1 VAGRAPAVEI
11 PGVIPL
17 ARRALAGPLP
27 LALAGLLTGCASG
40 RGAPP
45 RAPSAATDDAAADR
59 AMVEERW
66 ADAVQLHRELLRDHP
81 DDGVALY
88 HLGYSLGS
96 LGRHREEADAYVRA
110 LDAGYGPPD
119 LLYNLGLARLALG
132 DAAGAVAVLERAVAA
147 SPDEAEVH
155 HASGRA
161 LLAAGEADRA
171 RERFE
176 RALELDPK
184 HEQARRALAELDP
197 DPARR
202 R

>member
-1 VAGRAPAVEI
+1 VAGRAAAVEI

-17 ARRALAGPLP
+17 ARRALAGPL
-27 LALAGLLTGCASG
+27 ALAGLLTACASG

-45 RAPSAATDDAAADR
+45 RAPSAATDDPAADR

-66 ADAVQLHRELLRDHP
+66 ADAVELHRELLSDRP
-81 DDGVALY
+81 GDGVALY

-110 LDAGYGPPD
+110 LDAGYDPPD

-132 DAAGAVAVLERAVAA
+132 DAAGAVDALERAVAA
-147 SPDEAEVH
+147 SPGEAEVH

-176 RALELDPK
+176 RALELDPE
-184 HEQARRALAELDP
+184 HEQARRALAELGSNP
-197 DPARR
+197 SRR